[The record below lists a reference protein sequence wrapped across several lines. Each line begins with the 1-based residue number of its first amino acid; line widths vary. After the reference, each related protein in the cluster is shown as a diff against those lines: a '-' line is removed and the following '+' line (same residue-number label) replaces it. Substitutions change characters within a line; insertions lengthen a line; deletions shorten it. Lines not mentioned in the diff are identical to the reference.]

1 MDINQVIEL
10 GQQAANIDYKIF
22 VFPWWWYLVSVIL
35 LLLLIAQ
42 IALMDEESFIFS
54 IIFMLWFL
62 GSMAYV
68 AFINAE
74 IETKQIN
81 KWKTEVAYPYIN
93 SLPIEKKEIVFIKI
107 DPELSHDTKG
117 SLFYTYSTPIQLTP
131 LVISYIDDGGVV
143 TITRWTET
151 KMELTDK
158 EKPYIEF
165 QELKKDLGNGVDK
178 GLYNVKVYLPRS
190 YKFTDIK

>member
-22 VFPWWWYLVSVIL
+22 VFPWWYYVVSVIL
-35 LLLLIAQ
+35 LLLFIAQ
-42 IALMDEESFIFS
+42 NDESFGITLMIMFWFIGS
-54 IIFMLWFL
+54 I
-62 GSMAYV
+62 AYIEL
-68 AFINAE
+68 INDE
-74 IETKQIN
+74 IKDKQIN

-107 DPELSHDTKG
+107 DPELSHDVKG
-117 SLFYTYSTPIQLTP
+117 NSFYTYSTPVQLTP
-131 LVISYIDDGGVV
+131 LAISYVDDGGIV

-151 KMELTDK
+151 RMELTDK

-178 GLYNVKVYLPRS
+178 GLYNVKVYLPRN